1 MIRTAAWALV
11 VALLGATASHA
22 AAVQPIPALQAR
34 VSDLTGTLTATE
46 QAALEQKL
54 AAFEARK
61 GAQVAV
67 LVVATTAPEAIE
79 QYSIRVVEA
88 WKLGREKPDDGALLL
103 VAKDDHA
110 LRIEVGRGLEG
121 ALTDAMSN
129 RIIDDTMVPLL
140 RQGQFATAINAG
152 VDQMLRVIDGEELP
166 PPEQAWRAPGGLLSA
181 LPFLLVGLFVGSAIL
196 RAIFGRVGG
205 AVVTGGLMG
214 VAVFLLSQL
223 LAIAVG
229 AAVLAFIMAL
239 VMGAARGAG
248 WRSGGFGGGGFGGGL
263 GGGGFG
269 GGFGGGGGFSGGG
282 GSFSGGGASGRW

>member
-1 MIRTAAWALV
+1 VIRSAAWALV

-22 AAVQPIPALQAR
+22 AAPQPIPALQAR
-34 VSDLTGTLTATE
+34 VTDLTGTLTATE
-46 QAALEQKL
+46 QAVLEQKL

-67 LVVATTAPEAIE
+67 LVVASTAPEAIE

-140 RQGQFATAINAG
+140 RQGQFTTAINAG
-152 VDQMLRVIDGEELP
+152 ADQMLRVIDGEELP

-181 LPFLLVGLFVGSAIL
+181 LPFLLIGFLVGSAIL

-214 VAVFLLSQL
+214 VAVFVLSQL

-229 AAVLAFIMAL
+229 AAVLASVMAL
-239 VMGAARGAG
+239 VLGLGRGAG
-248 WRSGGFGGGGFGGGL
+248 WSSGGLGGGGFGGGL